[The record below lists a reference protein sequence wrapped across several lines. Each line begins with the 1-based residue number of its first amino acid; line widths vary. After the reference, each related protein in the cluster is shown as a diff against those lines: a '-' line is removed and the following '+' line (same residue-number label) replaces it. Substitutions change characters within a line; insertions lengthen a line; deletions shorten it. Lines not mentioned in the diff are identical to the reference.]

1 MKPLPRFDYHAP
13 ASLAEALSLLATLD
27 EAKPIAG
34 GTDLMPL
41 LREAAC
47 SPSNLVDL
55 NRVAELNYIQED
67 AGYICI
73 GATATHAQVAASPI
87 AAKAPALVDAV
98 SWIGSPQ
105 VRNRA
110 TVAGNLCN
118 ASPAADS
125 APPLLVHEAEV
136 TIRSLSET
144 RTIPLDELF
153 AGPKLNSLKPDELV
167 TEIRFRA
174 PPGGSGSSFKR
185 IGRRKAFT
193 LSVVSAAAYVETS
206 GNKVREARLAF
217 GSVAETPIRT
227 PEAEEIL
234 RGKALT
240 AKLLDR
246 AAEAVKAEVAPITDI
261 RGTAEYRRDMCG
273 VLMRRTLAE
282 AAERAR

>member
-1 MKPLPRFDYHAP
+1 MKPLPRFNYHAP
-13 ASLAEALSLLATLD
+13 TSLAEALSLLVTLD
-27 EAKPIAG
+27 EAKPFAG
-34 GTDLMPL
+34 GTDLVPL
-41 LREAAC
+41 LRDAAC
-47 SPSNLVDL
+47 RPNNLVDL
-55 NRVAELNYIQED
+55 NRVAELSYIRED
-67 AGYICI
+67 SGYICI

-136 TIRSLSET
+136 TVRSLEDT
-144 RTIPLDELF
+144 KIMPLDELF
-153 AGPKLNSLKPDELV
+153 AGPKLNCLEPDELV
-167 TEIRFRA
+167 TEIKFRA
-174 PPGGSGSSFKR
+174 PPQGSGSSFKR

-193 LSVVSAAAYVETS
+193 LSVVSAAAYVEMK
-206 GNKVREARLAF
+206 GGKVKTARLAF

-227 PEAEEIL
+227 PEAEEML

-246 AAEAVKAEVAPITDI
+246 AAESVKAAVAPITDI

>member
-1 MKPLPRFDYHAP
+1 MKPLPRFNYHAP
-13 ASLAEALSLLATLD
+13 TSLAEALSLLATLD
-27 EAKPIAG
+27 EAKPFAG
-34 GTDLMPL
+34 GTDLVPL
-41 LREAAC
+41 LRDAAC
-47 SPSNLVDL
+47 RPNNLVDL
-55 NRVAELNYIQED
+55 NRVAELSYIRED
-67 AGYICI
+67 SGFICI

-87 AAKAPALVDAV
+87 TAKAPALVDAV

-110 TVAGNLCN
+110 TIAGNLCN

-144 RTIPLDELF
+144 KTIPLDELF
-153 AGPKLNSLKPDELV
+153 TGPKLNCLEPDELV

-174 PPGGSGSSFKR
+174 PPRGSASSFKR

-193 LSVVSAAAYVETS
+193 LSVVSAATYVEMK
-206 GNKVREARLAF
+206 GGKVKTARLAF

-227 PEAEEIL
+227 PEAEEML
-234 RGKALT
+234 QGKALT
-240 AKLLDR
+240 SKLLDS
-246 AAEAVKAEVAPITDI
+246 AAESVKASVAPITDI

>member
-1 MKPLPRFDYHAP
+1 MKPLPKFQYHAP
-13 ASLAEALSLLATLD
+13 TSLAEALHLLATLN
-27 EAKPIAG
+27 EAKPFTG
-34 GTDLMPL
+34 GTDLVPL

-47 SPSNLVDL
+47 RPSNLVDL
-55 NRVAELNYIQED
+55 NRVTELNYIRED
-67 AGYICI
+67 SGYICI

-110 TVAGNLCN
+110 TIAGNLCN

-136 TIRSLSET
+136 TIRSLKET
-144 RTIPLDELF
+144 KIIPLNELF
-153 AGPKLNSLKPDELV
+153 AGPKLNCLEPEELV

-193 LSVVSAAAYVETS
+193 LSVVSAAAYVEMKGDKIKT
-206 GNKVREARLAF
+206 ARLAF

-227 PEAEEIL
+227 PEAEEML

-246 AAEAVKAEVAPITDI
+246 AAESVKAAVAPITDI

>member
-1 MKPLPRFDYHAP
+1 MKPLPKFQYHAP
-13 ASLAEALSLLATLD
+13 TSLAEALHLLATLD
-27 EAKPIAG
+27 EAKPFTG
-34 GTDLMPL
+34 GTDLVPL

-47 SPSNLVDL
+47 RPSNLVDL
-55 NRVAELNYIQED
+55 NRVAELNYIRED
-67 AGYICI
+67 SGYICI

-105 VRNRA
+105 IRNRA
-110 TVAGNLCN
+110 TIAGNLCN

-136 TIRSLSET
+136 TIRSLEET
-144 RTIPLDELF
+144 RIIPLNELF
-153 AGPKLNSLKPDELV
+153 AGPKLNCLEPDELV

-174 PPGGSGSSFKR
+174 PPEGSGSSFKR

-193 LSVVSAAAYVETS
+193 LSVVSAATYVEMN
-206 GNKVREARLAF
+206 GGKVKVARLAF

-227 PEAEEIL
+227 PEVEKML
-234 RGKALT
+234 QGKAIT

-246 AAEAVKAEVAPITDI
+246 AAESVKAAVAPITDI

>member
-1 MKPLPRFDYHAP
+1 MKPLPKFQYHAP
-13 ASLAEALSLLATLD
+13 ISLAEALHLLATLD
-27 EAKPIAG
+27 EAKPFTG
-34 GTDLMPL
+34 GTDLVPL

-47 SPSNLVDL
+47 RLSNLVDL
-55 NRVAELNYIQED
+55 NRVTELNYIRED
-67 AGYICI
+67 SGYICI

-105 VRNRA
+105 IRNRA
-110 TVAGNLCN
+110 TIAGNLCN

-136 TIRSLSET
+136 TIRSLEET
-144 RTIPLDELF
+144 RVIPLNELF
-153 AGPKLNSLKPDELV
+153 AGPKLNCLEPDELV

-174 PPGGSGSSFKR
+174 PPESSGSSFKR

-193 LSVVSAAAYVETS
+193 LSVVSAAAYVEMKRD
-206 GNKVREARLAF
+206 KVKVARLAF

-227 PEAEEIL
+227 PEVEEML
-234 RGKALT
+234 RGKAIT

-246 AAEAVKAEVAPITDI
+246 AAESVKAAVAPITDI